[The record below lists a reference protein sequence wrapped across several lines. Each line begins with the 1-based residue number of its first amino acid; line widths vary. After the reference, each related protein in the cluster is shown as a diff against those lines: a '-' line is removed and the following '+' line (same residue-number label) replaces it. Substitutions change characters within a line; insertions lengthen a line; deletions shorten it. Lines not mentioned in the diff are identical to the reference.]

1 MTNILDWITQLGF
14 DIPGM
19 AFIKYILAGVILLV
33 IIDAFL
39 NLIFAGLHT
48 LFTGGRR

>member
-1 MTNILDWITQLGF
+1 MGVLDWLSSLGF
-14 DIPGM
+14 DMPGLSW
-19 AFIKYILAGVILLV
+19 FKYVIAAVILLV

-48 LFTGGRR
+48 LFTGGKR